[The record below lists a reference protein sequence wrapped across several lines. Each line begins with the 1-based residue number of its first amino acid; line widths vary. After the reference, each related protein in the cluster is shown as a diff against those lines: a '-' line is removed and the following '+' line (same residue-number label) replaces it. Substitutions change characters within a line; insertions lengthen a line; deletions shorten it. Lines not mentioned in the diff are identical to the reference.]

1 MKKKNLSLLKIAVFD
16 VDRTLL
22 VRTTG
27 ETQLIRFLLKK
38 RLFPISN
45 FLRYIYTIFRRL
57 PQGIEEAI
65 IRNKTYLTNLDV
77 RKINSLLPEF
87 IENHLRPKFS
97 VQSQKW
103 MNELRGKGYQII
115 FISGTVDFIVDQL
128 VAHLG
133 ADGGVGSPMETKK
146 NKLTGRVLGIHPYL
160 NGKIDA
166 LHKILKGRGVD
177 YNCSFGFADSWAD
190 VPLLSLFGNPIA
202 VNPGILLRIKAGKRG
217 WKIIRDK

>member
-1 MKKKNLSLLKIAVFD
+1 MKKKDLSLLKIAVFD

-38 RLFPISN
+38 RMFPILN
-45 FLRYIYTIFRRL
+45 FLKYFYTVIRYL

-65 IRNKTYLTNLDV
+65 LRNKTYLSNLDIQ
-77 RKINSLLPEF
+77 KIKSLLPEF

-97 VQSQKW
+97 VQLQKW
-103 MNELRGKGYQII
+103 MNELRDNGYQII

-128 VAHLG
+128 VDHLG
-133 ADGGVGSPMETKK
+133 ADGGVGSMMETKK
-146 NKLTGRVLGIHPYL
+146 NKLTGRVLGIHPYF

-166 LHKILKGRGVD
+166 LHKYLKGREVD
-177 YNCSFGFADSWAD
+177 YDCSFGFADSWAD

-202 VNPGILLRIKAGKRG
+202 VNPGILLRIKAGRRG
-217 WKIIRDK
+217 WKMIRDQ